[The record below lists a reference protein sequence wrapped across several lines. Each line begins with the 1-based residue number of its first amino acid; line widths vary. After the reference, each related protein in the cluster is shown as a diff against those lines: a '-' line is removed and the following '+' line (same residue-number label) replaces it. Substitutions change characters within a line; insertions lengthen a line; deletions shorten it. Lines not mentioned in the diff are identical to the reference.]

1 MGVENEHIGPFTFTP
16 IQDGND
22 LFITNSIEKKSKKK
36 TTSFPNTYIRYH
48 VLLCPFTPPSN
59 MNTTHQTHS
68 LHESGGDREF
78 SFWGSPNTTPYS
90 DWDQPQGNEA
100 RFYKEA
106 DFGETHQRKNLK
118 FEYSPFCS
126 TASNPSRSKA
136 IAQGQMELMEM
147 VQDMPE
153 SGYEL
158 SFQDMVVHEKHVLE
172 PEQPHQNET
181 SLNNTHMQSS
191 GNKDQLKKLKKK
203 KKIKGNSRPG
213 QILRVE
219 SMDSETFLLKLFF
232 PISLDWM
239 KKDKMKN
246 ESKVSSRPSFQES
259 IKQVGK
265 DWRIKGFSLSGNNT
279 EDGMSD
285 TNRYVDHS
293 SSFSNGCWSFLPCAK
308 GKTKNMRG

>member
-1 MGVENEHIGPFTFTP
+1 
-16 IQDGND
+16 
-22 LFITNSIEKKSKKK
+22 
-36 TTSFPNTYIRYH
+36 
-48 VLLCPFTPPSN
+48 

-68 LHESGGDREF
+68 FHESGGDTEF
-78 SFWGSPNTTPYS
+78 SFWGSSNTTLSS
-90 DWDQPQGNEA
+90 DCDQPQGNEA
-100 RFYKEA
+100 RFNKEA

-118 FEYSPFCS
+118 FEHSPFCS
-126 TASNPSRSKA
+126 TASHPSRSKA
-136 IAQGQMELMEM
+136 IAQGQRELMEM

-191 GNKDQLKKLKKK
+191 GKAQVKKLKKK
-203 KKIKGNSRPG
+203 KIKSNSRPG

-219 SMDSETFLLKLFF
+219 SMDSDTFLLKLFF

-246 ESKVSSRPSFQES
+246 ESKVSSRPSLQES

-265 DWRIKGFSLSGNNT
+265 DWRIKRFSLSGNNT

-285 TNRYVDHS
+285 TNRYFDHS

-308 GKTKNMRG
+308 SKTKNMRG

>member
-285 TNRYVDHS
+285 TNRWILK
-293 SSFSNGCWSFLPCAK
+293 FSICFGSTSNSK
-308 GKTKNMRG
+308 DRERERER

>member
-1 MGVENEHIGPFTFTP
+1 M
-16 IQDGND
+16 
-22 LFITNSIEKKSKKK
+22 NS
-36 TTSFPNTYIRYH
+36 
-48 VLLCPFTPPSN
+48 
-59 MNTTHQTHS
+59 THQTHS
-68 LHESGGDREF
+68 LHESEGDREF
-78 SFWGSPNTTPYS
+78 SFWGSSNITPS
-90 DWDQPQGNEA
+90 NDCDQSQSQGNEA
-100 RFYKEA
+100 RFNKEA
-106 DFGETHQRKNLK
+106 HFGETHQRKNFK

-126 TASNPSRSKA
+126 TASDPSRRKA
-136 IAQGQMELMEM
+136 VAQGQRELMEM

-153 SGYEL
+153 SSYEL

-181 SLNNTHMQSS
+181 SFNNTHMQSS
-191 GNKDQLKKLKKK
+191 GNKAQLKELNKKNK
-203 KKIKGNSRPG
+203 TKGNSRPG

-246 ESKVSSRPSFQES
+246 GSKVSSRPSLKES

-265 DWRIKGFSLSGNNT
+265 DWRIKRFSFSGNNT
-279 EDGMSD
+279 EDGMTD

-293 SSFSNGCWSFLPCAK
+293 FSFSNGCWSFLPCAK
-308 GKTKNMRG
+308 NKTENKGG